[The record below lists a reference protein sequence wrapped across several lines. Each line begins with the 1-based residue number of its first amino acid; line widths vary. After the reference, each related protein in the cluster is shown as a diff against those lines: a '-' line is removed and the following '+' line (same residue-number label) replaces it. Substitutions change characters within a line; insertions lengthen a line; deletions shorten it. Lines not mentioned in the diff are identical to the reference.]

1 MAGKLGPQRIKNKN
15 YGSQDILTAIIF
27 KNTAAEPP
35 SEAAAVAE
43 VLVSGADCHNF

>member
-1 MAGKLGPQRIKNKN
+1 MAGKLGPGRIKNKN

-35 SEAAAVAE
+35 SEAAVR
-43 VLVSGADCHNF
+43 LKQLTDWQRT